1 MFSVFLVC
9 SGLAALVN
17 VCVGYLLYGVMGFS
31 SPALY
36 ALSVAAAF
44 LSGMGVSFFLNRRYT
59 FEPSGRSM
67 RSEAPDFLLVSLG
80 GLGLTTGLAVG
91 FAASLPALFGQEA
104 LFGIPVETV
113 SHIAAVGLTAIY
125 SFLAHKYI
133 SFRRGPIRMPLRRDS
148 AQPGV

>member
-91 FAASLPALFGQEA
+91 FAASLPALFGQMTEQKA
-104 LFGIPVETV
+104 KTCPEDQGTPEQKQIH
-113 SHIAAVGLTAIY
+113 SH
-125 SFLAHKYI
+125 SEFLQ
-133 SFRRGPIRMPLRRDS
+133 R
-148 AQPGV
+148 